1 MSIRIGILGYGN
13 LGRGVECAIKHN
25 SDLELVAVFT
35 RRAPETVKILTE
47 TAAVYSVND
56 AEKMK
61 DKVTI
66 VKVDVDR
73 SPDLAAKFG
82 VMSVPTMIM
91 FKNGRQVDAFSGYMP
106 EANLMANIERN
117 L

>member
-1 MSIRIGILGYGN
+1 MKIVNTQEFNELMNEKAVLVDFFATWCGPCKMLSPVLE
-13 LGRGVECAIKHN
+13 GV
-25 SDLELVAVFT
+25 
-35 RRAPETVKILTE
+35 
-47 TAAVYSVND
+47 

-106 EANLMANIERN
+106 EANLTANIEKN

>member
-1 MSIRIGILGYGN
+1 MNYLENADDFQDLIKEGDVLVDFYATWCGPCKMLSPVLE
-13 LGRGVECAIKHN
+13 GV
-25 SDLELVAVFT
+25 
-35 RRAPETVKILTE
+35 
-47 TAAVYSVND
+47 

>member
-1 MSIRIGILGYGN
+1 MKIVNTQEFNELMNEKAVLVDFFATWCGPCKMLSPVLE
-13 LGRGVECAIKHN
+13 GV
-25 SDLELVAVFT
+25 
-35 RRAPETVKILTE
+35 
-47 TAAVYSVND
+47 

-73 SPDLAAKFG
+73 RPDLAAKFG

>member
-1 MSIRIGILGYGN
+1 MEVLIMKIVNTQEFNELMNEKAVLVDFFATWCGPCKMLSPVLE
-13 LGRGVECAIKHN
+13 GV
-25 SDLELVAVFT
+25 
-35 RRAPETVKILTE
+35 
-47 TAAVYSVND
+47 

>member
-1 MSIRIGILGYGN
+1 MKIVNTQEFNELMNEKAVLVDFFATWCGPCKMLSPVLE
-13 LGRGVECAIKHN
+13 GV
-25 SDLELVAVFT
+25 
-35 RRAPETVKILTE
+35 
-47 TAAVYSVND
+47 

-106 EANLMANIERN
+106 EADLMANIERN

>member
-1 MSIRIGILGYGN
+1 MEELIMKIVNTQEFNELMNENAVLVDFFATWCGPCKMLSPVLE
-13 LGRGVECAIKHN
+13 GV
-25 SDLELVAVFT
+25 
-35 RRAPETVKILTE
+35 
-47 TAAVYSVND
+47 

>member
-1 MSIRIGILGYGN
+1 MKIVNTQEFNELMNEKAVLVDFFATWCGPCKMLSPVLE
-13 LGRGVECAIKHN
+13 GV
-25 SDLELVAVFT
+25 
-35 RRAPETVKILTE
+35 
-47 TAAVYSVND
+47 

-106 EANLMANIERN
+106 EANLVANIERN

>member
-1 MSIRIGILGYGN
+1 MKIVNTQEFNELMNEKAVLVDFFATWCGPCKMLSPVLE
-13 LGRGVECAIKHN
+13 GV
-25 SDLELVAVFT
+25 
-35 RRAPETVKILTE
+35 
-47 TAAVYSVND
+47 

-106 EANLMANIERN
+106 EANLMANIEKN
-117 L
+117 

>member
-1 MSIRIGILGYGN
+1 MKIVNTQEFNELMNEKAVLVDFFATWCGPCKMLSPVLE
-13 LGRGVECAIKHN
+13 GV
-25 SDLELVAVFT
+25 
-35 RRAPETVKILTE
+35 
-47 TAAVYSVND
+47 

-66 VKVDVDR
+66 VKVDVDI

>member
-1 MSIRIGILGYGN
+1 MKIVNTQEFNELMNEKAVLVDFFATWCGPCKMLSPVLE
-13 LGRGVECAIKHN
+13 GV
-25 SDLELVAVFT
+25 
-35 RRAPETVKILTE
+35 
-47 TAAVYSVND
+47 

-82 VMSVPTMIM
+82 VMSIPTMIM

>member
-1 MSIRIGILGYGN
+1 MKIVNTQEFNELMNEKAVLVDFFATWCGPCKMLSPVLE
-13 LGRGVECAIKHN
+13 GV
-25 SDLELVAVFT
+25 
-35 RRAPETVKILTE
+35 
-47 TAAVYSVND
+47 

-91 FKNGRQVDAFSGYMP
+91 FKNVRQVDAFSGYMP

>member
-1 MSIRIGILGYGN
+1 MKIVNTQEFNELMNEKAVLVDFFATWCGPCKMLSPVLE
-13 LGRGVECAIKHN
+13 GV
-25 SDLELVAVFT
+25 
-35 RRAPETVKILTE
+35 
-47 TAAVYSVND
+47 

-66 VKVDVDR
+66 VKVNVDR